1 MIVVVA
7 VIVSRLVVLAAVV
20 WIVVMEDEERH
31 DEEAFDLGAKPW
43 WEWGWSCAWLNQ
55 NRRGYVLG
63 G

>member
-7 VIVSRLVVLAAVV
+7 VIAPRPVVLAAVL

-31 DEEAFDLGAKPW
+31 DEEAVDLGAKPW
-43 WEWGWSCAWLNQ
+43 WEWGWLCGWLNR